1 MIRRMNISDKD
12 SFFNMSKEFYESGA
26 ALQNI
31 PERNIIRT
39 FDTIISGSP
48 YADAYIISSDGNPA
62 GYALLAITYSNE
74 AGGIVAWIEEIYIL
88 NEYRGKGLG
97 AKLIEFIEEEYKDK
111 AVNQFSGYE
120 MVEYLVKDE
129 GSGSF
134 DVVYYYRLKDGTNPY
149 KSITV
154 YYVDEDGNAI
164 DDPYVVKNVPVNTS
178 VTKWAGDEANKRE
191 YLYDEIYT
199 EDGLYE
205 FVTYAAKDEDNII
218 NVYYRLKGATDPED
232 PDDPD
237 NSGDDD
243 RRPPYIPPTG
253 NSDRDDNDNDT
264 TTIND
269 DDTALAPGPG
279 DGTSSAPGGEMG
291 DAVPGTPGG
300 ANPGDPSEVIGDDA
314 VPQVEAPQTGR
325 QVAGSLALLAG
336 AAVVATLTLR
346 RKKK

>member
-1 MIRRMNISDKD
+1 MTYAAKD
-12 SFFNMSKEFYESGA
+12 ED
-26 ALQNI
+26 
-31 PERNIIRT
+31 NII
-39 FDTIISGSP
+39 
-48 YADAYIISSDGNPA
+48 N
-62 GYALLAITYSNE
+62 
-74 AGGIVAWIEEIYIL
+74 V
-88 NEYRGKGLG
+88 
-97 AKLIEFIEEEYKDK
+97 
-111 AVNQFSGYE
+111 
-120 MVEYLVKDE
+120 
-129 GSGSF
+129 
-134 DVVYYYRLKDGTNPY
+134 YYRLKDGINPY

-237 NSGDDD
+237 NSGNEDSI
-243 RRPPYIPPTG
+243 PPYIPSAGG
-253 NSDRDDNDNDT
+253 NSNRDDSDRDDAGEETTVIDENPIPEASASVDT
-264 TTIND
+264 GNQI
-269 DDTALAPGPG
+269 
-279 DGTSSAPGGEMG
+279 G
-291 DAVPGTPGG
+291 DAVKAENGPDSTGG
-300 ANPGDPSEVIGDDA
+300 SIVIDDSD
-314 VPQVEAPQTGR
+314 VPLVNRAPQTGR
-325 QVAGSLALLAG
+325 QAAGSLALLAG